1 MARQNIGIGTVADD
15 GTGDTLRTA
24 GQKINQNFQ
33 ELYGRFGDSTAIG
46 DKIIIASGGIVF
58 EGAVDDINETSLI
71 PVEPTADRTVY
82 VPDANGTL
90 ITDSASQTMINKTL
104 TAPIIGSGFS
114 LRDSNSHDFKF
125 VAGNIAAN
133 RNVNVP
139 VLTDSDTLVFENHT
153 QILTN
158 KTLVTPTLNTPVVG
172 ASVDDSNNNS
182 LISFVTTNSA
192 VNHVS
197 VKNNIANSDPLIQAA
212 GTDANINLNVS
223 GKGTGSVEVAKV
235 AYTSIVQTSAGAV
248 SAEHTYIIFNSGTPM
263 SVSIADG
270 TVTGE
275 AKIFTN
281 RGSGA
286 VTVQPANF
294 AQGSFFQ
301 LAQYDG
307 CQAIWD
313 GNNWYLTG
321 NQGELTVS

>member
-24 GQKINQNFQ
+24 GNKINQNFQ

-58 EGAVDDINETSLI
+58 EGAIDDVNETSLA
-71 PVEPTADRTVY
+71 PVEPTADRMVY
-82 VPDANGTL
+82 VPDANGTI
-90 ITDSASQTMINKTL
+90 ITDSASQTLTNKTL
-104 TAPIIGSGFS
+104 TSPIIGSGFS

-153 QILTN
+153 QTLTN
-158 KTLVTPTLNTPVVG
+158 KFLTSPTLNTPVVG
-172 ASVDDSNNNS
+172 TSIDDSNNNS
-182 LISFVTTNSA
+182 LITFVTTNSA
-192 VNHVS
+192 VNAIS
-197 VKNNIANSDPLIQAA
+197 IKNNISNSDPLIQAS
-212 GTDANINLNVS
+212 GTDTDINLNVA
-223 GKGTGSVEVAKV
+223 GKGTGIVEVGKV
-235 AYTSIVQTSAGAV
+235 GYTSTTQTTAGAV
-248 SAEHTYIIFNSGTPM
+248 STNHTYIIFNSASPIN
-263 SVSIADG
+263 VSIANG

-275 AKIFTN
+275 VKIFTN
-281 RGSGA
+281 KGNGS
-286 VTVQPANF
+286 VTVQPNNF

-307 CQAIWD
+307 CQVIWD

>member
-24 GQKINQNFQ
+24 GNKINQNFQ

-46 DKIIIASGGIVF
+46 VNIIVDSSGIIF
-58 EGAVDDINETSLI
+58 EGTLADPNETILA
-71 PVEPTADRTVY
+71 PVEPTADRMVY
-82 VPDANGTL
+82 VPDANGTI
-90 ITDSASQTMINKTL
+90 ITDSASQTLTNKTL
-104 TAPIIGSGFS
+104 TSPIIGSGFS
-114 LRDSNSHDFKF
+114 LRDSNSHDFNF

-153 QILTN
+153 QTLTN
-158 KTLVTPTLNTPVVG
+158 KFLTSPTLNTPVVG
-172 ASVDDSNNNS
+172 TSIDDSNNNS
-182 LISFVTTNSA
+182 LITFVTTNSA
-192 VNHVS
+192 VNSVS
-197 VKNNIANSDPLIQAA
+197 VKNNIANNDPLVQAS
-212 GTDANINLNVS
+212 GTDTDINLNLS
-223 GKGTGSVEVAKV
+223 GKGTGIVEIAKV
-235 AYTSIVQTSAGAV
+235 GYTSITQTSTGAV
-248 SAEHTYIIFNSGTPM
+248 STEHTFIIFNSASPM
-263 SVSIADG
+263 NVSIDDG

-275 AKIFTN
+275 VKIFTN
-281 RGSGA
+281 KGSGS

-307 CQAIWD
+307 CQVIWD
-313 GNNWYLTG
+313 GTNWYLTG